1 MFVFKS
7 MAEKSTRDRNKQ
19 IKKGLELLVTLFYK
33 WTRKV
38 EEGVTLGDM
47 QMSLTLSHILID
59 SKSLFKQ

>member
-1 MFVFKS
+1 MMFVFKS

-38 EEGVTLGDM
+38 EEGVTLGGHADVTDPVAHINWLEI
-47 QMSLTLSHILID
+47 SL
-59 SKSLFKQ
+59 